1 LKAGATHPGGPQFVQ
16 MCSGSGVA
24 AGGAAQV
31 AWVRMLSAVR
41 QAASAMPGSDWQSK

>member
-31 AWVRMLSAVR
+31 AWVRMLSVVR
-41 QAASAMPGSDWQSK
+41 LAASAMRGFDCQSE